1 MTTQTITY
9 YTIGSYREPLGNNV
23 DLNFVSRELA
33 NEHII
38 KELTPQ
44 NWTPHVELSN
54 LTISKKEKV
63 WVDRS
68 YPVYY
73 KDKKKGIKKYVS
85 ERVEEDKFTVTHDF
99 NGYVNFEYKWREQV
113 NGWSNNKPAGYYVF
127 KTGEVAHEI
136 TESGVLFKA
145 PVYVQ
150 FVKAELVVTPEIK
163 MDGQPYQA
171 LKEEVKREVV
181 SEWLP
186 VYVSGGSQYNP
197 TKYVIDPNWS
207 DGYWGA
213 ARELYFAAIE
223 YYVNENKIEVI
234 TEL

>member
-1 MTTQTITY
+1 MTTQTIAY
-9 YTIGSYREPLGNNV
+9 YTIGSYQETGPK
-23 DLNFVSRELA
+23 LNFVSRELA

-44 NWTPHVELSN
+44 NWTPNVELSN

-73 KDKKKGIKKYVS
+73 KDKKKGIKKYIS
-85 ERVEEDKFTVTHDF
+85 DRVQEDKYTEIHNF
-99 NGYVNFEYKWREQV
+99 NGYLSSEYKWREQAK
-113 NGWSNNKPAGYYVF
+113 GWSNNKPAGYYVF
-127 KTGEVAHEI
+127 KTGEVEHEI

-163 MDGQPYQA
+163 VDGQPYQA
-171 LKEEVKREVV
+171 FKEEVKKEVV

-186 VYVSGGSQYNP
+186 VYVSGGSQYNQ